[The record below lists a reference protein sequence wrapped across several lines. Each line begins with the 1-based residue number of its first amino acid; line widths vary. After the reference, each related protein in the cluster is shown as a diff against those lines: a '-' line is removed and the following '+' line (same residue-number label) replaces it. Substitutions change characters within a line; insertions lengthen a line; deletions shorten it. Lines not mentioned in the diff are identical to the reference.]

1 MKRSL
6 SLALYL
12 LTAARGG
19 GAAPAEMLRP
29 RPAGK
34 LIWLHAGGGATPK
47 SLGQLLTR
55 LVRAKPGLSVVL
67 TADCAEPVDPKTF
80 PEATIF
86 APIPEDRR
94 ADIRSFLDHWR
105 PDLFVLAGASL
116 PPAMIVGVHDAGV
129 PALLVD
135 VRLPRQRDIF
145 GFFRRGMAGALLSR
159 FRRVLAQDPE
169 SASRLAAIG
178 GSHVAVEVAG
188 RIEDTSD
195 PPRCSE
201 AERSALAELLHSRP
215 VWFAVACPE
224 GEEDAVLA
232 AHANVLRLAH
242 RMLLILSPADPARG
256 PALAERCARDG
267 WIVAERA
274 REQEPEPDVQ
284 VFLTEGAT
292 EMGLWYRLAPVT
304 YMGGTL
310 LPGGSGR
317 NPFEPAALGSAILHG
332 PHFGPYPEAYA
343 QLDEAAA
350 TRPVK
355 DAGALAEAVAELI
368 APDKAAL
375 LAHNAWAA
383 SSGGAEVTE
392 RVMQVILN
400 LLDGKSLPEPA
411 EAR

>member
-12 LTAARGG
+12 LVAARGG
-19 GAAPAEMLRP
+19 GIAAGP
-29 RPAGK
+29 RPDRPPGR
-34 LIWLHAGGGATPK
+34 LLWLHAGGGATPK

-55 LVRAKPGLSVVL
+55 LVRAEPGIAAVV
-67 TADCAEPVDPKTF
+67 TADCADPVDPKNF
-80 PEATIF
+80 PASTIF
-86 APIPEDRR
+86 EPTPEDSRG
-94 ADIRSFLDHWR
+94 DIRGFLGHWQ
-105 PDLFVLAGASL
+105 PDLFVLAGSSL
-116 PPAMIVGVHDAGV
+116 PPAMIAEVGEHGI

-135 VRLPRQRDIF
+135 VRVPRQRDLL
-145 GFFRRGMAGALLSR
+145 GFFRRGMAAALLSR
-159 FRRVLAQDPE
+159 FRRILAQDPD
-169 SASRLAAIG
+169 SARRLTSIG
-178 GSHVAVEVAG
+178 GRHVTVDVAG
-188 RIEDTSD
+188 RIEETSD
-195 PPRCSE
+195 PPKCNE
-201 AERSALAELLHSRP
+201 AERSALAQLLHTRP

-232 AHANVLRLAH
+232 AHAHVLRLAH
-242 RMLLILSPADPARG
+242 RMLLILSPADGARAA
-256 PALAERCARDG
+256 ALAERCERDG
-267 WIVAERA
+267 WVVAQRA
-274 REQEPEPDVQ
+274 LEQEPDPDVQ
-284 VFLTEGAT
+284 VFLTEGEA

-317 NPFEPAALGSAILHG
+317 NPYEPAALGSAILHG

-343 QLDEAAA
+343 RLEDARA

-355 DAGALAEAVAELI
+355 DSGALAEAVAELI

-392 RVMQVILN
+392 RVMQIILD
-400 LLDGKSLPEPA
+400 LMDGDAVPAIA
-411 EAR
+411 EAS

>member
-12 LTAARGG
+12 LTAARGN
-19 GAAPAEMLRP
+19 GAGASVP
-29 RPAGK
+29 RPGRPSGK

-55 LVRAKPGLSVVL
+55 LARAEPGLAFVMTS
-67 TADCAEPVDPKTF
+67 DCAEPVDPKVF
-80 PEATIF
+80 PEATVF
-86 APIPEDRR
+86 EPVPEDRR

-116 PPAMIVGVHDAGV
+116 PPAMIVGVEERGI

-135 VRLPRQRDIF
+135 VRVPRQRDLL
-145 GFFRRGMAGALLSR
+145 GLFRRGMAASLLSR
-159 FRRVLAQDPE
+159 FRRVLVQDPE
-169 SASRLAAIG
+169 SARRLTAIG
-178 GSHVAVEVAG
+178 GRHVTVEVAG

-201 AERSALAELLHSRP
+201 AERAALAELLDTRP

-224 GEEDAVLA
+224 GEEDAVLE
-232 AHANVLRLAH
+232 AHAHVLRLAH

-256 PALAERCARDG
+256 AALGERCARDG
-267 WIVAERA
+267 WVVAQRA
-274 REQEPEPDVQ
+274 LEEEPEPDVQ
-284 VFLTEGAT
+284 VFLTEGET

-317 NPFEPAALGSAILHG
+317 NPYEPAALGSAILHG
-332 PHFGPYPEAYA
+332 PHFGPYPDAYA
-343 QLDEAAA
+343 QLDEAEAS
-350 TRPVK
+350 RPVK
-355 DAGALAEAVAELI
+355 DAGDLARAVAELI

-392 RVMQVILN
+392 RVMQIILELMN
-400 LLDGKSLPEPA
+400 G
-411 EAR
+411 EAAPIRAAAS

>member
-6 SLALYL
+6 FLALYL
-12 LTAARGG
+12 LTAGRGG
-19 GAAPAEMLRP
+19 GVPAAPRP
-29 RPAGK
+29 DRPPGR
-34 LIWLHAGGGATPK
+34 LLWLHAGGGATPK

-55 LVRAKPGLSVVL
+55 LVRAEPDITVVV

-80 PEATIF
+80 PAATIF
-86 APIPEDRR
+86 EPTPEDSRG
-94 ADIRSFLDHWR
+94 DIRGFLGHWQ

-116 PPAMIVGVHDAGV
+116 PPAMIVEVGEQGI

-135 VRLPRQRDIF
+135 VRVPRQRDLL
-145 GFFRRGMAGALLSR
+145 GFFRRGMAAALLSR
-159 FRRVLAQDPE
+159 FRRILAQDPD
-169 SASRLAAIG
+169 SARRLTAIG
-178 GSHVAVEVAG
+178 GRHVTVEVAG
-188 RIEDTSD
+188 RIEETSD
-195 PPRCSE
+195 PPKCSE
-201 AERSALAELLHSRP
+201 PERSALAELLNTRP

-232 AHANVLRLAH
+232 AHAHVLRLAH
-242 RMLLILSPADPARG
+242 RMLLILSPADGARTT
-256 PALAERCARDG
+256 ALAERCERDG
-267 WIVAERA
+267 WIVAQRA
-274 REQEPEPDVQ
+274 LEQEPEPDVQ
-284 VFLTEGAT
+284 LFLTEGEA

-317 NPFEPAALGSAILHG
+317 NPYEPAALGSAILRG

-343 QLDEAAA
+343 QLDEAKA

-355 DAGALAEAVAELI
+355 DAGALAEAVADLI

-392 RVMQVILN
+392 RVMQIILD
-400 LLDGKSLPEPA
+400 LMRGDPLPA
-411 EAR
+411 ALEAS